1 MRERYRAMKTKRA
14 KGRLL
19 DDFCEITRLERKHA
33 IKVLLSRVEPLRP
46 AGRKAVYIGAV
57 DVLKQI
63 WLLFDQPCSKLLH
76 PVLGSYVASYEK
88 HAGELDVEAKALLL
102 RMSPSTIDRLLRP
115 HRVRTSL
122 WRGHGGPIAK
132 MKRQVPVRDER

>member
-63 WLLFDQPCSKLLH
+63 WLLF
-76 PVLGSYVASYEK
+76 EK
-88 HAGELDVEAKALLL
+88 
-102 RMSPSTIDRLLRP
+102 I
-115 HRVRTSL
+115 
-122 WRGHGGPIAK
+122 
-132 MKRQVPVRDER
+132 

>member
-63 WLLFDQPCSKLLH
+63 WLLFDQPSCYTPCWAAMW
-76 PVLGSYVASYEK
+76 PVTKSMQVSWTW
-88 HAGELDVEAKALLL
+88 
-102 RMSPSTIDRLLRP
+102 RLRP
-115 HRVRTSL
+115 CYC
-122 WRGHGGPIAK
+122 G
-132 MKRQVPVRDER
+132 